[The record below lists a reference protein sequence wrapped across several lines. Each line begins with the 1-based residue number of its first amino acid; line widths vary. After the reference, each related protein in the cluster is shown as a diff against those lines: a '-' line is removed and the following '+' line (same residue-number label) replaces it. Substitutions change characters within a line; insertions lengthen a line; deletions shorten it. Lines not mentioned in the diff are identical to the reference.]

1 MRRALLALLVSAPL
15 AAQVCDPP
23 AKVREAI
30 DGAAVQEQ
38 APIEE
43 RLARAGT
50 VRAAFPAD
58 YFANL
63 FYLDA
68 AGLPAPAEVQS
79 QYRQLRDARPGDVA
93 YRTLYARA
101 LIGSQTSQAIPSLE
115 QAGAAF
121 PPALVQL
128 ARIHSSVTFHDDAKL
143 RADAAAYEKACPES
157 LAMYP
162 YLWRIEDAAFARDR
176 AASLRRIVAGRSDNE
191 ALALYRTLW
200 RLEFQT
206 VPLAGQEPVRTRV
219 RSDAVRL
226 RAMGAARPDAMK
238 SLMTAY
244 RLLDDTEGQQ
254 WVAEHAPAAVPQA
267 TGEAQ
272 RAINRWE
279 QANDPDGQAS
289 SPDYWKKLLA
299 RSDAWIRQW
308 PLEPQTR
315 RERFEALAHIEGS
328 APEDIAKAGDEWL
341 RVYNLHGELFGISPY
356 LEIAR
361 AYAEKGMRTAEL
373 PALIEKGIA
382 DMRRTAD
389 APESDLD
396 LHDAAMDMSHHL
408 LKWNTLGMA
417 ADLDIQL
424 RRHDQAHDVLLE
436 FGKSLEGQPAGVVE
450 YRYWALMVRL
460 ARAENRTLDALAY
473 ERNAIAAN
481 LRDAAVAATY
491 ANAEARIER
500 LAKVGAERTEEARA
514 LWKSLGGGDQAFA
527 VWLAL
532 PPDSEP
538 VPVPPARPASLTA
551 AEPWKPIGR
560 ALPEFALADAQG
572 KTWHLADLQG
582 KVTLVNLWATWCE
595 PCRNEL
601 PYVQKLY
608 ESVRGRSD
616 LAVVTFDM
624 DENPGL
630 IEPFLKENHYTFPAL
645 PAYQYVRKMGQAGG
659 IPQNWIVSAAGVIEQ
674 GRLGAGK
681 PDERWVADMIAR
693 MERAR
698 KPR

>member
-15 AAQVCDPP
+15 VAQVCDPP
-23 AKVREAI
+23 ADVRHAI
-30 DGAAVQEQ
+30 DGAAVPEN

-43 RLARAGT
+43 RLARAAT

-63 FYLDA
+63 FYLEA
-68 AGLPAPAEVQS
+68 AGLPAPAAVQS
-79 QYRQLRDARPGDVA
+79 QYRELRDAHPGDVA

-101 LIGSQTSQAIPSLE
+101 LMGAQTRKAIPLLE
-115 QAGAAF
+115 QAGATF

-143 RADAAAYEKACPES
+143 RTDAAVYQKACPDS

-162 YLWRIEDAAFARDR
+162 YLWRIEDAAFAGDR
-176 AASLRRIVAGRSDNE
+176 AASLRRIVAARSDKE
-191 ALALYRTLW
+191 AVDLYRTLW

-244 RLLDDTEGQQ
+244 RLLDDAEGQQ

-267 TGEAQ
+267 TGEAL

-279 QANDPDGQAS
+279 RANDPDGQAS
-289 SPDYWKKLLA
+289 SPEYWKKLLA
-299 RSDAWIRQW
+299 ESDAWIQQW
-308 PLEPQTR
+308 PFESEPR
-315 RERFEALAHIEGS
+315 RLRLEALTHVEGS
-328 APEDIAKAGDEWL
+328 APEEIAKAGDEWL
-341 RVYNLHGELFGISPY
+341 RVYEVRGDAFGISPY
-356 LEIAR
+356 LQIAR
-361 AYAEKGMRTAEL
+361 VYAEKGMRTDEL
-373 PALIEKGIA
+373 RGLIDKGVQ
-382 DMRRTAD
+382 DTRRTAG

-396 LHDAAMDMSHHL
+396 YHDAASEMSHHL
-408 LKWNTLGMA
+408 LQWNTLGTA

-424 RRHDQAHDVLLE
+424 RRYDQAHDLLLE

-450 YRYWALMVRL
+450 YRYWERMVRL

-491 ANAEARIER
+491 ANSEARIAR
-500 LAKVGAERTEEARA
+500 LAKVRAERTEEARA
-514 LWKSLGGGDQAFA
+514 LWKSLGGGEQAFA

-532 PPDSEP
+532 PPGSEP
-538 VPVPPARPASLTA
+538 VPVPPARPAALTA
-551 AEPWKPIGR
+551 AEPWKPIGK

-572 KTWHLADLQG
+572 RTWHLADLQG

-595 PCRNEL
+595 PCRAEL

-608 ESVRGRSD
+608 EAVHGRGD

-630 IEPFLKENHYTFPAL
+630 IEPFLKENHYSFPAL
-645 PAYQYVRKMGQAGG
+645 PAFEYVRKMGPVSG

-674 GRLGAGK
+674 GRLGAGE
-681 PDERWVADMIAR
+681 PDDRWVAAMIAR
-693 MERAR
+693 ME
-698 KPR
+698 